1 MLPFGKD
8 TMLMIAVVAVM
19 ALALYLYRDLQK
31 TKLELS
37 EVKKRPQ
44 VVFTPPAA
52 PPSRKSKKS
61 EAPEIDEIKPDDTVA
76 DEQ

>member
-1 MLPFGKD
+1 MLPFSKD

-19 ALALYLYRDLQK
+19 ALALYLYKDLQK
-31 TKLELS
+31 TKVELS

-44 VVFTPPAA
+44 VVFTPPAQPA
-52 PPSRKSKKS
+52 RKAKRS
-61 EAPEIDEIKPDDTVA
+61 EPVEIEEIKPDDTVA

>member
-1 MLPFGKD
+1 MLPFSKD

-19 ALALYLYRDLQK
+19 ALAVYLYRDLQK
-31 TKLELS
+31 TKVELS

-44 VVFTPPAA
+44 VVFTPPAPPAKAKKA
-52 PPSRKSKKS
+52 PV
-61 EAPEIDEIKPDDTVA
+61 EIDEIKPDDTVA

>member
-1 MLPFGKD
+1 MLPFSKD

-19 ALALYLYRDLQK
+19 ALAVYLYRDLQK
-31 TKLELS
+31 TKVELS

-44 VVFTPPAA
+44 VVFTPPAPSAKAKKA
-52 PPSRKSKKS
+52 PVEP
-61 EAPEIDEIKPDDTVA
+61 DEIKPDDTVA

>member
-8 TMLMIAVVAVM
+8 TMMMMAVIAVMVACIYM
-19 ALALYLYRDLQK
+19 YRELQK
-31 TKLELS
+31 TKIELS

-44 VVFTPPAA
+44 VVFTPPRS
-52 PPSRKSKKS
+52 PPQVASKQ
-61 EAPEIDEIKPDDTVA
+61 PVEISEIKPDDTVA